1 MTKLKK
7 LIEAPYL
14 RTLEKRFPLI
24 KSLISITGS
33 FMLIFHDSIVEWFSL
48 GSNIWVSRTVYMIAV
63 RSIHLCFFS
72 QLRSFSFYFLF
83 YRFFFSFFSFYFLF
97 LFFLFILLY
106 DYISFKKWNLANL
119 PASKEA
125 AIAWA
130 REHRLLRVNKNC
142 GVHRKSIYE
151 GVEHEIGRFRCF
163 VGRGK
168 YRQYARLI
176 YFLMKFACL

>member
-1 MTKLKK
+1 MVFSRLQYMS
-7 LIEAPYL
+7 IENCLYD
-14 RTLEKRFPLI
+14 RGSKYTLVL
-24 KSLISITGS
+24 
-33 FMLIFHDSIVEWFSL
+33 
-48 GSNIWVSRTVYMIAV
+48 
-63 RSIHLCFFS
+63 FFTATFFFI
-72 QLRSFSFYFLF
+72 LFSFLSLLF
-83 YRFFFSFFSFYFLF
+83 QLLFILFFIP
-97 LFFLFILLY
+97 FFLFILLY